1 MAVRPIVTYQQK
13 VTVRIEITG
22 LSQTFGTSITVP
34 ANTRG
39 SETDTL
45 TAALDDAAA
54 AIRRAIGVEETTS
67 ACSLASD
74 ESSASD
80 GGQSKPTVDEA
91 EEIACAWADYRKDY
105 GVPGPHMTTAHKA
118 FKAGWKAAR
127 EGDQSGPVR

>member
-91 EEIACAWADYRKDY
+91 
-105 GVPGPHMTTAHKA
+105 KA
-118 FKAGWKAAR
+118 FLAGWQAAR
-127 EGDQSGPVR
+127 EGDQSEALR